1 MNQETGRNPLR
12 DRFRWAGYGLIP
24 GILVGILLGWM
35 FSGVV
40 SWLITF
46 TFGLAILIPFVLLFL
61 AWRWWN
67 NRSSESRVV
76 MYEYSTRSPG
86 DLLDQRSRFD
96 YGSRPPSDAIETE
109 ARVIEPTDG
118 IPGR

>member
-1 MNQETGRNPLR
+1 MNQETGTNPLR
-12 DRFRWAGYGLIP
+12 DRFRWAGYGFIP
-24 GILVGILLGWM
+24 GILVGVLLGWM

-67 NRSSESRVV
+67 NRSSEGRVV

-96 YGSRPPSDAIETE
+96 YGSRPPGDAIETE